1 MSEAQTLHDMS
12 TNVIAMTNWQSQLFN
27 EGAPPGT
34 PVDAAYAIAK
44 EIRSANSTLPP
55 LFTLAHVAYEAG
67 VPYKFLRSV
76 VARTEAEEHYAVFKI
91 QKRSPSA
98 VKQYR
103 WIAAPH
109 PQLLKVQRWINKWVL
124 KKLPVSE
131 AAFAYVEGG
140 SAYKAACVHRN
151 AKWLMKVDISSF
163 FESILETRIYKVFL
177 AAGYQPLLSFELSR
191 ICTRIAN
198 PEMERAFSING
209 FAKVKNKGTEHVI
222 KAYASYSL
230 GHLPQGAPT
239 SPMLAN
245 LVAKEIDD
253 EIFALANRYGLR
265 YSRYSD
271 DIVLSSKVENFGK
284 AQASKVIGK
293 LYAILRRASFEPN
306 MEKTKVSGPGSKMI
320 VLGLL
325 VDGDR
330 PRLTAEFKDKLR
342 MHLYFCR
349 TKSPQAHALA
359 RKFDSLIGLKNH
371 LLGLISYARLVDSSF
386 ADTCL
391 EELNSCRWPIS
402 DALDLQSLMDEIEL

>member
-1 MSEAQTLHDMS
+1 
-12 TNVIAMTNWQSQLFN
+12 MTNWQFQLFKD
-27 EGAPPGT
+27 GAPLET
-34 PVDAAYAIAK
+34 PFDAVSVIVN
-44 EIRSANSTLPP
+44 EIRSSNPALPP
-55 LFTLAHVAYEAG
+55 LFTLAHLAHEVG
-67 VPYKFLRSV
+67 VPYKFARSI
-76 VARTEAEEHYAVFKI
+76 VARTEAKEHYAVFKI

-109 PQLLKVQRWINKWVL
+109 PQLLKIQRWINQWIL

-140 SAYKAACVHRN
+140 SAYRAACVHRN
-151 AKWLMKVDISSF
+151 ARWLMKVDIASF

-198 PEMERAFSING
+198 PEIERTVSTNG

-222 KAYASYSL
+222 EAYASYSL

-245 LVAKEIDD
+245 IVAKDIDD
-253 EIFALANRYGLR
+253 EIFVLANRYGLR

-271 DIVLSSKVENFGK
+271 DIVLSSNEKIFGK

-293 LYAILRRASFEPN
+293 LYAILRRAGFEPN
-306 MEKTKVSGPGSKMI
+306 VEKTKVSGPGSKMI

-330 PRLTAEFKDKLR
+330 PRLMAEFKDKLR

-349 TKSPQAHALA
+349 TQSPQAHAIA

-371 LLGLISYARLVDSSF
+371 LLGLISYARLVDSNF
-386 ADTCL
+386 ADQCL
-391 EELNSCRWPIS
+391 IELNSCHWPIL
-402 DALDLQSLMDEIEL
+402 DALDMESLMEALES